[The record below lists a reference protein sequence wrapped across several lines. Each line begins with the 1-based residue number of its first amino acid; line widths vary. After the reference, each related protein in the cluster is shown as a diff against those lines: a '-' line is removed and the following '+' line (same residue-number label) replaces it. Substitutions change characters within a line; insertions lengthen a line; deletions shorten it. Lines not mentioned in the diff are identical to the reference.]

1 MRYKLTNATMSEK
14 RSNNWLDNGE
24 SEDSETDYSNNVV
37 EDSKG
42 EILSRRSK
50 KRRISKLQRLGSS
63 FSEVSDATGTDDDL
77 SRNVNGMS
85 NSSALEEKKADVTT
99 SKSQNLAE
107 SKLFRQAESF
117 REKSSRTGVIYISRV
132 PPFMKPQKVRNLLS
146 PYGPIG
152 RVFLSPEDAVVHTR
166 RVKLG
171 GNKKRSYTDGWVE
184 FINKKDAKLVAE
196 ALNAQSIGGKKGNW
210 YHDDVW
216 NIKYLKG
223 FKWDNL
229 TEQIASQNAAIAD
242 KLRRE
247 IAQSTKETNIFLENV
262 ERAKMLDN
270 IKTKKSGGSTRE
282 TSQHSTRNE
291 FSEDRWT
298 RKFVQNNP
306 GIRRSNSEASK
317 NAQTNRILRKII

>member
-1 MRYKLTNATMSEK
+1 MSKK
-14 RSNNWLDNGE
+14 RSYDWLDNGE
-24 SEDSETDYSNNVV
+24 SDGSENNGSNNIV

-42 EILSRRSK
+42 RILSRKSRKQRMFNSTRSESSLSEISIASRTNNNLSDVANEPTK
-50 KRRISKLQRLGSS
+50 SFASEEKRA
-63 FSEVSDATGTDDDL
+63 DAKA
-77 SRNVNGMS
+77 GMS
-85 NSSALEEKKADVTT
+85 ENP
-99 SKSQNLAE
+99 AE
-107 SKLFRQAESF
+107 SKVLRQAKSF
-117 REKSSRTGVIYISRV
+117 RNKSSRTGVIYISRI

-146 PYGPIG
+146 PYGSIG
-152 RVFLSPEDAVVHTR
+152 RIFLSPEDAIVHTR
-166 RVKLG
+166 RVKSG

-184 FINKKDAKLVAE
+184 FLNKKDAKLVAE

-270 IKTKKSGGSTRE
+270 IKTKKSSRSTRE
-282 TSQHSTRNE
+282 TSQLAALNDVSDDRRARN
-291 FSEDRWT
+291 
-298 RKFVQNNP
+298 FVQNNP
-306 GIRRSNSEASK
+306 GIRKSNSEEGK
-317 NAQTNRILRKII
+317 TVQTAKILRKIM